1 MSVRESDLPGIGR
14 KFEIEVAGGDKM
26 VIIIHDD
33 GQRELYHFYRD
44 DPDECVSMITLDDED
59 ARAAAAIIGGLA
71 YRPRAMDNV
80 DVVINNLVIE
90 WYKVE
95 ESCYCIGKSIGELG
109 IRKKTRVTIIAVLEK
124 DGTKHVNPGAEL
136 KFTPGSTVVITGE
149 RKDLKAVK
157 VYLQRGEI

>member
-33 GQRELYHFYRD
+33 GQREIYHFYRD

-95 ESCYCIGKSIGELG
+95 EGYYCIGKSIGELE
-109 IRKKTRVTIIAVLEK
+109 IRNRTGVTIIAVLEK
-124 DGTKHVNPGAEL
+124 SCKHVNPGAEL
-136 KFTPGSTVVITGE
+136 KFTAGSTVVITGE